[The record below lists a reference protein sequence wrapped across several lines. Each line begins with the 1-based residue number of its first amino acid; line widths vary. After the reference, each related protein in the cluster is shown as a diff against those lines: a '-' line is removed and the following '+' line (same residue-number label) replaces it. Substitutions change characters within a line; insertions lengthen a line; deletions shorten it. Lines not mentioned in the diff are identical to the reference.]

1 MAGTIATAYVQV
13 MPSTEGI
20 THNLEEQ
27 LGGAGE
33 VAGKKAGSN
42 FVGKMGKVLASAAAV
57 KVVAD
62 FFKGAIKQGA
72 ELQQNIGGTQA
83 VFGKAATDIS
93 SRATQAYKN
102 MGLSASDYMATA
114 NKMGALFQ
122 GSGLSQVQSM
132 QLTTKA
138 MQRAADVASVMGID
152 TAAAM
157 DAVAGAAKGNFTMMD
172 NLGVAMNATTLQA
185 YALEKGINFDWN
197 TASQAEKS
205 QLAMEMFFDR
215 TSQYAGNFAKEA
227 EATISGSLGM
237 LKASWADFLGNL
249 VTGGDVRGTFRNVFK
264 SVVNVAK
271 NILPAI
277 GNIFL
282 GLWDVAK
289 EAAKGIGK
297 SLGNAFQNLKS
308 TIKTNAPGLYNLMD
322 QTWDMIKT
330 GATAAWDG
338 LKSVAGD
345 AWSGLKTLWDEHGG
359 TLKQGMSDIWTG
371 IQTRWHGALTG
382 LSTFWSNWGGTITA
396 GATAI
401 WNNIKTGFEFGF
413 TMISD
418 AFSVFSSAFAGDW
431 KGAWDGI
438 KKLGTDAW
446 DGISN
451 AVSTAWS
458 GLKSV
463 ASSAWEGIKGAVSEK
478 WEALKQIDWGSVA
491 GLVSGAWET
500 IKGGIGEAWEDI
512 KGKVA
517 DKWEEV
523 KNAPVWSSIG
533 EKASDAWSSIK
544 GTISSAWTNIKS
556 DVVLAWEKVKGAP
569 AWTTISEKATSAWS
583 AITGTISGAWAGIQ
597 SDVTSWW
604 ETVKNS
610 PAWASISENATA
622 AWGSITSTISSG
634 WDTIKSSLIEAWEAA
649 KGGPDWDL
657 AAKADAAWN
666 SFIGAVTGW
675 VEAVKQSIID
685 TWNRIVGGISFNL
698 PELPTLSITGVINWI
713 TGGGSGG
720 SPNGGGGGIGGSS
733 IIPHAK
739 ANYQPYM
746 FSNPSFFMAGEA
758 GDEFLYGRNA
768 LMADIG
774 SVVAANASAKPTVV
788 DSEILNTLRDLRDAM
803 SHMGVYLDRD
813 TLVGG
818 IIGNVDNGLGER
830 DALMLR
836 GLA

>member
-33 VAGKKAGSN
+33 VAGKKAGSS
-42 FVGKMGKVLASAAAV
+42 FIGKMGKVLASAAAV

-83 VFGKAATDIS
+83 VFGKAATDLT
-93 SRATQAYKN
+93 SRATQAYKS

-122 GSGLSQVQSM
+122 GSGMSQVQSM

-227 EATISGSLGM
+227 EGTISGSLGM

-264 SVVNVAK
+264 SVVTVAK

-297 SLGNAFQNLKS
+297 SLGNAFQNLKR

-338 LKSVAGD
+338 LKFIAGD

-371 IQTRWHGALTG
+371 IQTRWQGALTG
-382 LSTFWSNWGGTITA
+382 LSTFWDNWGGTLTA

-401 WNNIKTGFEFGF
+401 WNNIKSGFEFGF
-413 TMISD
+413 TLLTD
-418 AFSVFSSAFAGDW
+418 AFSVFSSAFSGDW
-431 KGAWDGI
+431 AGAWAGI
-438 KKLGTDAW
+438 KQLGTDAW
-446 DGISN
+446 SGISN
-451 AVSTAWS
+451 TMSTAWS

-478 WEALKQIDWGSVA
+478 WEELKQIDWGSVA

-500 IKGGIGEAWEDI
+500 IKGGIGQAWTNI
-512 KGKVA
+512 KTEVVLA
-517 DKWEEV
+517 WDKV

-533 EKASDAWSSIK
+533 DRASTAWDAIK
-544 GTISSAWTNIKS
+544 GTIGSAWTNIKT
-556 DVVLAWEKVKGAP
+556 DVVLAWDKVKGAP
-569 AWTTISEKATSAWS
+569 AWTSISSKAEIAWS
-583 AITGTISGAWAGIQ
+583 AITGTIAGAWSGIQ

-604 ETVKNS
+604 ESVKSAPAWESISTNADS
-610 PAWASISENATA
+610 AWASFKGTV
-622 AWGSITSTISSG
+622 SSG
-634 WDTIKSSLIEAWEAA
+634 WTRIKTDLVLAWNAA
-649 KGGPDWDL
+649 KNAPVWSL
-657 AAKADAAWN
+657 AAKAGEAWN
-666 SFIGAVTGW
+666 SFIGAVGDW
-675 VEAVKQSIID
+675 VDSVKQAITE

-698 PELPTLSITGVINWI
+698 PELPKLSITGVINWVQNL
-713 TGGGSGG
+713 GSGG
-720 SPNGGGGGIGGSS
+720 NGGGGGIGGSS

-774 SVVAANASAKPTVV
+774 SVVAANASAKPTAV